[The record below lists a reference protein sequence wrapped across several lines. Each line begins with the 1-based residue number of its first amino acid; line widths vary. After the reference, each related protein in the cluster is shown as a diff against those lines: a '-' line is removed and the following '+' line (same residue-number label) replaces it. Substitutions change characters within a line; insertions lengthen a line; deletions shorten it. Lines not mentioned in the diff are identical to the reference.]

1 MENTKIHR
9 VLMLFLLGIMAYLP
23 MKAQYM
29 PVVFD
34 KSYGT
39 NNKIQQVCLL
49 AGDEV
54 AMIGKEGQRY
64 NLTWADRGGEV
75 VFSLPLIGFT
85 TVNQV
90 KELDDNKL
98 LLVGQSV
105 VNNAKGRKGITLSGR
120 AVIIDR
126 NGKMALN
133 LYIGSQGSD
142 LLNGAFLR
150 SGSLI
155 LSGTEPMGANNRQ
168 GVILKVDKAG
178 KVIYEYKH
186 AESGYCDLFDVL
198 GNSTEYVCA
207 AFSAGKEK
215 EKAAIVRLDDKG
227 KPFYITALPSGQF
240 KVTGM
245 QANIN
250 DGSVIV
256 IGNAT
261 ANGGIIYKLRPEG
274 DIVFAKTLI
283 PTTQEGVANLNHLM
297 VGRNGNILVGGSG
310 SRGHYALLRNDGTS
324 LYSGSSSGG
333 VRGMGMNPVT
343 GESVVTTY
351 DVNGRRGTFV
361 RISTTGKAEFD
372 RTVDGNFDQA
382 KVFNNG
388 EVLLLSS
395 AEGRISMYS
404 AQGEKE
410 FDRYITDNKPT
421 IFKQALTA
429 ASGEVVFVDA
439 SNRLVKLGHGLY
451 VSDVKITKPVNGTA
465 TAVFTVTL
473 TGYATTKEGAPI
485 PVNVD
490 YTTRELSATTASNF
504 TPVKGK
510 LSFTPSRGT
519 ADRYLVKQD
528 IEVPVKAN
536 DLIEGSKEFELNLSA
551 VQHSYLV
558 KPAGKAV
565 IEDQQSLVKLIRTE
579 KGEEG
584 GKDILY
590 ELGLFKT
597 DGTPLTNAT
606 GAHIVVDG
614 TYGEGT
620 ADALDFDKGLTPRVV
635 FENGRQNGLFYAKT
649 LEDTRYELPKTVV
662 VNFNKIHNL
671 SGSNVS
677 FDGELLSCSG
687 MVIDQPAKIAI
698 ASLGDHRVNN
708 NVVSGFFTVSLLRAS
723 DGALQTNAT
732 GSDVIVNCVPVSE
745 ATAKEGKDYVFT
757 NLHELRI
764 SGDGNHSSANV
775 NGVVLFSTDT
785 LEKQVKLNIKS
796 VNQPVGAQPVGVSET
811 ERSAEFTIRK

>member
-54 AMIGKEGQRY
+54 AMIGKEGQKY

-142 LLNGAFLR
+142 LLNGALLR

-155 LSGTEPMGANNRQ
+155 LSGTEPMGANDRQ

-207 AFSAGKEK
+207 AFSAGKDK

-395 AEGRISMYS
+395 GEGRISMHS